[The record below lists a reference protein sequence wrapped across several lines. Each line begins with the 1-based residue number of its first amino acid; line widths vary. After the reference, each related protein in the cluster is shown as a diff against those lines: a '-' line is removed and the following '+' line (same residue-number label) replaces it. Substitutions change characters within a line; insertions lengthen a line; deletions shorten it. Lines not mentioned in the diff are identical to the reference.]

1 MRPPDDLRAARATLA
16 LAAVTAAAWLLAWIA
31 GWQEGAAVAGG
42 FIPARIGGLA
52 DTDLPVPALLTP
64 LTATLVHSGFVH
76 LFFNLIMLLFCGR
89 SVEHVLGGRGV
100 IILYLVGAYAAAAAQ
115 YAVDPASTVPM
126 VGASGAISAVLGA
139 YALLF
144 GRNKVKL
151 GNPALSTLLNALWLG
166 AAWVILQVLVGFT
179 FETSGLR
186 IAIAAH
192 IGGFLAGLALAR
204 PLLLLRWRGA

>member
-1 MRPPDDLRAARATLA
+1 MRVPDDLRRAPVTLA
-16 LAAVTAAAWLLAWIA
+16 IAALTAAAWLLAWIA
-31 GWQEGAAVAGG
+31 GWQEGAVVAGG
-42 FIPARIGGLA
+42 FIPARIGGLVGA
-52 DTDLPVPALLTP
+52 DLPVPALVTP

-89 SVEHVLGGRGV
+89 SVEHVLGGRG
-100 IILYLVGAYAAAAAQ
+100 ILILYLVGAYAAAAAQ
-115 YAVDPASTVPM
+115 YAVGPSETVPM
-126 VGASGAISAVLGA
+126 VGASGAISALLGA

-151 GNPALSTLLNALWLG
+151 AHPALATLLNALWLG
-166 AAWVILQVLVGFT
+166 AAWVALQILVGFT

-192 IGGFLAGLALAR
+192 IGGFLTGLALAR
-204 PLLLLRWRGA
+204 PLLLLKWRGA

>member
-1 MRPPDDLRAARATLA
+1 MRPPDDLRRAPVTLA
-16 LAAVTAAAWLLAWIA
+16 IAALTAAAWLIAWIA
-31 GWQEGAAVAGG
+31 GWQEGAVAAGG
-42 FIPARIGGLA
+42 F
-52 DTDLPVPALLTP
+52 VPAHALGGGEGAVPAPLTP

-89 SVEHVLGGRGV
+89 SVEHVLGGRGIV
-100 IILYLVGAYAAAAAQ
+100 ILYLIGAYAAAAAQ
-115 YAVDPASTVPM
+115 YAVGPAETIPM
-126 VGASGAISAVLGA
+126 VGASGAISALLGA

-151 GNPALSTLLNALWLG
+151 AHPALATLLNALWLG
-166 AAWVILQVLVGFT
+166 AAWVVLQILVGFT
-179 FETSGLR
+179 FETTGLR

-204 PLLLLRWRGA
+204 PLLLLKWRGA